1 VAKKQLEATQK
12 LQRRIEFEK
21 AIEMDEEESSVEH
34 VLETIRHGG
43 AEVEASY
50 SGPHLPPASEEQAA
64 KGKKYGISA
73 DFIKKMEEWF
83 KAGKFLAKRYVWE
96 IVLGCWEACVQEE
109 SLNEVVL
116 EEGMTCDV
124 IGDTHGAP
132 LPPEYLQARFKCFHL
147 RTILRPPPS
156 ILINRP
162 PIREALFAIQR

>member
-21 AIEMDEEESSVEH
+21 AIEIDEEESSVEH
-34 VLETIRHGG
+34 VLEAIRHGG

-109 SLNEVVL
+109 SLNEVAL

-132 LPPEYLQARFKCFHL
+132 LPPKYHQARLKCFHL
-147 RTILRPPPS
+147 RTVL
-156 ILINRP
+156 
-162 PIREALFAIQR
+162 